1 MSEIATLPKIEIESP
16 QAISQNK
23 SARETTAAREVV
35 QTPARQL
42 NAVHKVGM
50 VLSLLFLMAGLVV
63 GGHWLRQRLMHVEE
77 NDARVE
83 GEVITIASRVDGW
96 LLTRPV
102 MEGDQVHKGQVLGEL
117 DTRDAQLR
125 LKTLEGSVAAHNAQ
139 VRETTIQ
146 HDTLQKTSDAQIA
159 NVRAQLAAAEAAAA
173 VVEPQVEIARND
185 FARADSLVKTGA
197 MSRQEWD
204 HAHSTLLQQTAALRQ
219 ALANIATQQASLTQA
234 TAQLGQVSMLEQQI
248 EVLRGELAALVAQA
262 DQVRQEIAD
271 RTLRA
276 PCDGIVDRTFIH
288 AGDYV
293 QTGQWLMMLHDPNDE
308 WVEANVKE
316 TAIGRVRVGQPV
328 SVTVDAYRGLVLQGR
343 VLRVG
348 NAATNQFALLPSP
361 NPSGNFTKITQ
372 RVPVRV
378 AFDKLEHP
386 LQPGLMA
393 EVSIDV
399 AH

>member
-1 MSEIATLPKIEIESP
+1 MSDIATLPKIEIDSP
-16 QAISQNK
+16 QAISQNE

-50 VLSLLFLMAGLVV
+50 VLSLLFLLAGLVV

-159 NVRAQLAAAEAAAA
+159 NARAQLAAAEAAAA

-248 EVLRGELAALVAQA
+248 EVLRGELAALVSQA

-293 QTGQWLMMLHDPNDE
+293 QTGQWLMMLHDPADE

-378 AFDKLEHP
+378 AFDRPEHP